1 MKLISCHIDA
11 FGKLKNVDLSFDEK
25 LNSICE
31 ENGYG
36 KTTIAMFI
44 KAMFYGLG
52 VNKKKNAKELTD
64 RTQYQPFGVNEGY
77 GGTIVF
83 SCEKGNFILRRVFK
97 GTQTKDEFYLFNA
110 DNNLPSKLFSENI
123 VEELFGAGKDTFD
136 ATIFFGQRH
145 LESEVNDN
153 IRATLSTGNLS
164 DDDIGVLSKAVEK
177 IKNKEREIKGILK
190 NIDLEKDKRELNN
203 LYLNENEQ
211 NKKIAKFKDDLLYY
225 NDKAKRYQEELDK
238 LDEKQ
243 KDYLNLEK
251 QSDVLKLYIDEK
263 QKEKNN
269 FKTSKNEENFEKNM
283 QKPQKNKLF
292 LILSIISLIISLVGI
307 GVYFATNLIYLIV
320 AFGVFIALAVIFIC
334 LFFFKKSKIV
344 EENNFNE
351 NDEIS
356 LKIKDIDNFI
366 SQKQK
371 ELLAL
376 NDKIVGLLGCSES
389 EFARHYEE
397 VVNNIQKCQ
406 EERVRTET
414 SIKNFQENVAS
425 LQSRIQESDD
435 KLQENQEIFEKNT
448 QNLKILEKTEEYLLK
463 ASENLS
469 NRYVKP
475 VQDKFDEFYDKFFA
489 KDGILVD
496 SNLNT
501 RLKQNMLEDGYLSAG
516 ILDLVHICKRFALVD
531 LIYKKEKPFIILDDP
546 FINLDDKNLKVA
558 KDIVEELSNKY
569 QIIFLTCHSSR
580 RI

>member
-1 MKLISCHIDA
+1 M
-11 FGKLKNVDLSFDEK
+11 
-25 LNSICE
+25 
-31 ENGYG
+31 
-36 KTTIAMFI
+36 
-44 KAMFYGLG
+44 
-52 VNKKKNAKELTD
+52 
-64 RTQYQPFGVNEGY
+64 
-77 GGTIVF
+77 
-83 SCEKGNFILRRVFK
+83 
-97 GTQTKDEFYLFNA
+97 
-110 DNNLPSKLFSENI
+110 
-123 VEELFGAGKDTFD
+123 
-136 ATIFFGQRH
+136 
-145 LESEVNDN
+145 
-153 IRATLSTGNLS
+153 
-164 DDDIGVLSKAVEK
+164 SKAVEK

-292 LILSIISLIISLVGI
+292 LILSIISLIISLAGI